1 MSGPSNGIAGL
12 DDAEAVLFGDALACN
27 ELRPAAFVPGAL
39 APAEAQAEL
48 LRAETFLQ
56 ALAVIEDSRGEDPEE
71 HGPVA
76 LALNRI
82 EARLELLTALVG
94 NLLHGAHGVDPARLL
109 RWSARG
115 ACLPVE
121 APVAEGS
128 AGVLRLQPADALPQV
143 LRLPVRAIACRGEPG
158 ALQAWLRFEAL
169 PPGLESALE
178 RHLFRIHRRA
188 VAGQRRAR

>member
-1 MSGPSNGIAGL
+1 MNGIAGL
-12 DDAEAVLFGDALACN
+12 DEADAVLFGETLACT
-27 ELRPAAFVPGAL
+27 ELRPAAFVPGAPP
-39 APAEAQAEL
+39 PAEAQAEL

-56 ALAVIEDSRGEDPEE
+56 ALAVIEDSRGEDPDE
-71 HGPVA
+71 HGPLGTA
-76 LALNRI
+76 LARI
-82 EARLELLTALVG
+82 EARLDLLTTLVG
-94 NLLHGAHGVDPARLL
+94 NLLQGPGADPPRLL

-115 ACLPVE
+115 ACLPVA
-121 APVAEGS
+121 APVAAGD
-128 AGVLRLQPADALPQV
+128 AGVLRLQPADAVPQV

-169 PPGLESALE
+169 SPGLESALE